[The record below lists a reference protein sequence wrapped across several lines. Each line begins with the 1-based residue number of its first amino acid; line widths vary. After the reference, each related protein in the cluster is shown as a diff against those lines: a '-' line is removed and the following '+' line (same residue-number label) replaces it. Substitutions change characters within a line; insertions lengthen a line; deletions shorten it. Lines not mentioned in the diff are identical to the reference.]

1 MSQPQKVTIALVV
14 EFMEIHKV
22 KKHLLIKVDNAIL
35 FEKNYLYEKL
45 DFTKV
50 KSLLILKKLINLF
63 N

>member
-1 MSQPQKVTIALVV
+1 
-14 EFMEIHKV
+14 MEIHKV
-22 KKHLLIKVDNAIL
+22 NKHLLIKVGNAIL

>member
-1 MSQPQKVTIALVV
+1 
-14 EFMEIHKV
+14 MEIHKV

>member
-1 MSQPQKVTIALVV
+1 
-14 EFMEIHKV
+14 MEIHKV
-22 KKHLLIKVDNAIL
+22 NKHLLIKVGNDIL